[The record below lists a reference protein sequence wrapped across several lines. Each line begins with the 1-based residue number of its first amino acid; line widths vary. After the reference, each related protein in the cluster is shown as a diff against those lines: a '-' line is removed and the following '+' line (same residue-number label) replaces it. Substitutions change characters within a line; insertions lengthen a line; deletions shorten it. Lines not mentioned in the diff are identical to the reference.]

1 MKITVTV
8 KTQAEIQP
16 SKPLSTLEL
25 YNLAKTVAGNTLS
38 VTIEDSDTVQQ
49 LADATDKLMNVD
61 PALTIKEKLMEHGN
75 TLDLNATLAAAGVAD
90 GDVVTY
96 SYVILA

>member
-49 LADATDKLMNVD
+49 LADASDKLMNVD

-75 TLDLNATLAAAGVAD
+75 ALDLNATLAAAGVAD

>member
-16 SKPLSTLEL
+16 TKPLSTLEL
-25 YNLAKTVAGNTLS
+25 YNLAKTVAGNTLT
-38 VTIEDSDTVQQ
+38 VTIEDSETVQQ
-49 LADATDKLMNVD
+49 LADAADKLMNVD
-61 PALTIKEKLMEHGN
+61 PALTIKEKVVEDGN
-75 TLDLNATLAAAGVAD
+75 VLDLTATLSAAGVAD

-96 SYVILA
+96 SYVIIA

>member
-16 SKPLSTLEL
+16 TKPLSTLEL

-49 LADATDKLMNVD
+49 LADAADKLMNVD
-61 PALTIKEKLMEHGN
+61 PALTIKEKVVEHGN
-75 TLDLNATLAAAGVAD
+75 TLDLTATLAAAGVAD

-96 SYVILA
+96 SYVIIA